1 MQKADLVVVG
11 GGPAGYVPAIRA
23 AQLGR
28 SVVVLEGEE
37 LGGTCLNQGC
47 IPTKTLAATAH
58 LLRQSRE
65 CSRFGLSGTLE
76 MSWDTVLKRKNLVV
90 TRLRKGIEAHLAH
103 LGVKVVRSRGVLRE
117 PGAVEA
123 GGDLL
128 TAGNVLLSP
137 GSLPLVPGFLDVPGV
152 LTSTDVLNWQTL
164 PASLVIVG
172 GGVIGCEFASILSSF
187 GVRVTIV
194 EMLPNILPGVDRD
207 VSAVVA
213 RSLARAGVKVLTGNG
228 SRSVEV
234 KGSEATVHLSD
245 GTSVTAERIL
255 AAIGRRPRTSD
266 MGLGEAGIVLDP
278 RGCIMVDSNCLTN
291 LPGVYAA
298 GDATG
303 MWWLAHAGSAQG
315 LAAVHHAYGAGE
327 RPVDPD
333 RMPGCIFTDPEV
345 ATVGPGEDQWRERG
359 VPVRV
364 GAARY
369 IANGKAVGMNE
380 TEGFIKIISREDD
393 DTVVGVQIVGAD
405 ASSLVSGAVVAVNAG
420 VKAADWSRFIHPHPT
435 LSELFMEGAEALG
448 MGAFHG

>member
-1 MQKADLVVVG
+1 MQKTDLVVVG

-28 SVVVLEGEE
+28 SVVILEGEE

-65 CSRFGLSGTLE
+65 CTRFGLSGGLE
-76 MSWDTVLKRKNLVV
+76 MSWEAVLKRKNLVV
-90 TRLRKGIEAHLAH
+90 TRLRKGIESHLEH
-103 LGVKVVRSRGVLRE
+103 LGVKVLRNRGVLRE
-117 PGAVEA
+117 PGVVEA
-123 GGDLL
+123 GGNLIMADK
-128 TAGNVLLSP
+128 VLLAP
-137 GSLPLVPGFLDVPGV
+137 GSVPLVPGFLDVPGV

-172 GGVIGCEFASILSSF
+172 GGVIGCEFASILAAF

-213 RSLARAGVKVLTGNG
+213 RSLSRDGVKVLTGSG
-228 SRSVEV
+228 SRGVEV
-234 KGSEATVHLSD
+234 NGSEATVHLND
-245 GTSVTAERIL
+245 GTSISAERIL
-255 AAIGRRPRTSD
+255 AAIGRRPRTAD
-266 MGLGEAGIVLDP
+266 MGLAEAGVALDP
-278 RGCIMVDSNCLTN
+278 RGCIRVDQDCLTN
-291 LPGVYAA
+291 LPGVYAS

-315 LAAVHHAYGAGE
+315 LAAVHHAFGAPE

-359 VPVRV
+359 VPVKV
-364 GAARY
+364 GTARY

-380 TEGFIKIISREDD
+380 TEGFIKIVSREDD

-405 ASSLVSGAVVAVNAG
+405 ASSLVSGAVLAVNTG
-420 VKAADWSRFIHPHPT
+420 VKAADWSRYIHPHPT
-435 LSELFMEGAEALG
+435 LSELFMEGAESLGIGAL
-448 MGAFHG
+448 HG

>member
-1 MQKADLVVVG
+1 MQKTDLVVVG

-23 AQLGR
+23 AQLGK

-58 LLRQSRE
+58 LLRRSRE
-65 CSRFGLSGTLE
+65 CSKLGLSGSLE
-76 MSWDTVLKRKNLVV
+76 MSWEAVLKRKNLVV
-90 TRLRKGIEAHLAH
+90 TRLRKGIEAHLEH
-103 LGVKVVRSRGVLRE
+103 LGVQVLRNRGVLTG
-117 PGAVEA
+117 PGVVEA
-123 GGDLL
+123 GGKRHEAD
-128 TAGNVLLSP
+128 NVLLSP
-137 GSLPLVPGFLDVPGV
+137 GSVPLVPGFLDVPGV

-164 PASLVIVG
+164 PVSLVIVG
-172 GGVIGCEFASILSSF
+172 GGVIGCEFASILAAF
-187 GVRVTIV
+187 GVKVTIV

-213 RSLARAGVKVLTGNG
+213 RSLARAGVKILTGSGSRGVELNG
-228 SRSVEV
+228 SD
-234 KGSEATVHLSD
+234 ATVHLAD

-255 AAIGRRPRTSD
+255 AAIGRRPRTAD
-266 MGLGEAGIVLDP
+266 MGLRETGVALDP
-278 RGCIMVDSNCLTN
+278 RGCIRVDQHCLTS

-315 LAAVHHAYGAGE
+315 LAAVHHAFGARE

-333 RMPGCIFTDPEV
+333 CMPGCIFTDPEV

-359 VPVRV
+359 VAVRT
-364 GAARY
+364 GTARY

-380 TEGFIKIISREDD
+380 TEGFVKIISREDD

-405 ASSLVSGAVVAVNAG
+405 ASSLVSGAVLAVNAG
-420 VKAADWSRFIHPHPT
+420 VKAGEWSRFIHPHPT
-435 LSELFMEGAEALG
+435 LSELFMEGAESLG
-448 MGAFHG
+448 TGAFHG